1 MESFNNFLLATITV
15 LIGAIGYFL
24 KRMFDRIDEMGH
36 EVRDIRN
43 DIADIKP
50 KMEILW
56 QDRLGPVSSP
66 RQLNERGQ
74 KVLEESGIK
83 KIIDEKWKDLSIKLK
98 LADPKNP
105 YDAEQAIIG
114 IIKDMPK
121 DYPEIVEDL
130 KTGAFQTGE
139 NIDAVL
145 FAGAIYARN
154 KVFPTLGF
162 PIDSTDAHVDK

>member
-114 IIKDMPK
+114 II
-121 DYPEIVEDL
+121 
-130 KTGAFQTGE
+130 
-139 NIDAVL
+139 
-145 FAGAIYARN
+145 
-154 KVFPTLGF
+154 
-162 PIDSTDAHVDK
+162 